1 MTGLSQLTPAQEAL
15 AQRATEFAEQVVQ
28 PIELE
33 SELAGGPISVESQQR
48 IRSAALEAGLQGG
61 LHRTEDGGNSWT
73 HLEWFLV
80 EEAFGR
86 TTNAVSWYVP
96 NAYNVW
102 RAASPALKERWLH
115 PALRGELHDA
125 YAVTEAGAG
134 SDPSMMTSTATKVDG
149 GWLINGE
156 KWFVTF
162 GDVAEVIVLNA
173 WALPDGPDGPR
184 VSTLF
189 AVPADS
195 PGIAVVDDPVFT
207 HNYPHGHPTLSFT
220 DVRVNDADVIGDVG
234 AGDDL
239 QRSWFVE
246 ERLGIAARCGGA
258 MQRLLQETVDWAAA
272 REQGGARLLDHQGI
286 SFPLAESATDAAAGR
301 LLSLE
306 VARLYDAGADPKLVH
321 GKASMAKLFCSEA
334 AYRCADRAVQVFGG
348 RGYMRTNTA
357 ERYWRELRVDRIW
370 EGSSEIQKII
380 VARALEK
387 RGVSTMLT

>member
-1 MTGLSQLTPAQEAL
+1 MTGLSQLTSAQEAL

-33 SELAGGPISVESQQR
+33 SELAGGPISAASQQR

-61 LHRTEDGGNSWT
+61 LHRMEDGGNSWT

-80 EEAFGR
+80 EEALGR

-102 RAASPALKERWLH
+102 RAASPQLKSRWLR

-134 SDPSMMTSTATKVDG
+134 SDPSMMTSTATKVAG
-149 GWLINGE
+149 GWLINGV

-162 GDVAEVIVLNA
+162 GDVAAVIVVNA
-173 WALPDGPDGPR
+173 WALPDGPEGAR
-184 VSTLF
+184 VATLF

-195 PGIAVVDDPVFT
+195 PGIAVVDQPVFT

-220 DVRVNDADVIGDVG
+220 DVLVTDADVIGGVG

-239 QRSWFVE
+239 QRSWFME

-258 MQRLLQETVDWAAA
+258 MQRLLEESVDWAMS
-272 REQGGARLLDHQGI
+272 REQGGARLIDHQGV
-286 SFPLAESATDAAAGR
+286 SFPLADSATEAAAGR
-301 LLSLE
+301 LLALE
-306 VARLYDAGADPKLVH
+306 VARLADAGADPKLVH
-321 GKASMAKLFCSEA
+321 GKAAMAKLFCTEA

-370 EGSSEIQKII
+370 EGSSEIQRII
-380 VARALEK
+380 IARALEK
-387 RGVSTMLT
+387 RGVTTMLT

>member
-1 MTGLSQLTPAQEAL
+1 MTGLSQLTSAQEAL
-15 AQRATEFAEQVVQ
+15 AQRATEFAEQVIQ

-61 LHRTEDGGNSWT
+61 LHRKEDGGNSWT

-102 RAASPALKERWLH
+102 RAASPELKERWLH

-162 GDVAEVIVLNA
+162 GDVAAVLVVNA

-189 AVPADS
+189 AVPADA

-220 DVRVNDADVIGDVG
+220 DVRVTDAEVIGEVG
-234 AGDDL
+234 AGDEL

-387 RGVSTMLT
+387 RGVTTMLT